1 MKSQP
6 PSLSSSSRTACECK
20 PMTSPPSATRADQ
33 PHLVSLVLQSKKAL
47 QHGEQLCSK
56 ANALTNAS
64 AQCAVDVLAL
74 DAKVRWI
81 SEAVIEQLKVS
92 HVTSYGFLSPPTL
105 TQLAASVARSIEYKR
120 AQLDKQI
127 RVRCRPIPLT
137 SRFALIN
144 IRQDWDAIRSER
156 TSALDAVL
164 ESLGTQLVPPGFH
177 QSSTDSSLFGSQHP
191 LDKVND
197 IIDPTQSPS
206 ATVRVNVFGRKL
218 ATKHVD
224 RSTWKT
230 LRDFV
235 DESAVE
241 QVLDAVESDRARL
254 DVRVLSS
261 LPLLPSFFGNVD
273 LFAYRTSCQRR
284 TTTQRLSRP
293 RFLLY
298 ATPCLS
304 RMHRL
309 RSSLCWFPRRGG
321 RR

>member
-127 RVRCRPIPLT
+127 RVRCRPYLSPHVLRLST
-137 SRFALIN
+137 YDRTGTPSV
-144 IRQDWDAIRSER
+144 RS
-156 TSALDAVL
+156 
-164 ESLGTQLVPPGFH
+164 VPPPSMPSLNPSAH
-177 QSSTDSSLFGSQHP
+177 NSSLLGFTNPRPILRFSGANTH
-191 LDKVND
+191 
-197 IIDPTQSPS
+197 
-206 ATVRVNVFGRKL
+206 
-218 ATKHVD
+218 
-224 RSTWKT
+224 ST
-230 LRDFV
+230 R
-235 DESAVE
+235 
-241 QVLDAVESDRARL
+241 
-254 DVRVLSS
+254 
-261 LPLLPSFFGNVD
+261 
-273 LFAYRTSCQRR
+273 
-284 TTTQRLSRP
+284 
-293 RFLLY
+293 
-298 ATPCLS
+298 
-304 RMHRL
+304 
-309 RSSLCWFPRRGG
+309 
-321 RR
+321 